1 MEILPELKTLG
12 YLAGAM
18 LLGAVI
24 GFERE
29 VADKPAGMRTHM
41 LIAGAS
47 ALLVLLGEV
56 LVARFGTEFRPGL
69 VRGDPI
75 RIIESIVTGVAF
87 LGAGTIIRRGGT
99 IVEGLTTAAT
109 VLFTAAV
116 GICVASKEVVLAV
129 GATLLA
135 LVTLRLL
142 AMLEPWLKRKAG
154 TVSRGSSRSSSGHGN

>member
-1 MEILPELKTLG
+1 MESLLELKMLG

-18 LLGAVI
+18 VLGAVI

-41 LIAGAS
+41 LVAGAS
-47 ALLVLLGEV
+47 ALLVLVGEA
-56 LVARFGTEFRPGL
+56 LVARFGNELRPGL

-75 RIIESIVTGVAF
+75 RIIESIVAGIAF

-99 IVEGLTTAAT
+99 TVQGLTTAAT

-116 GICVASKEVVLAV
+116 GICVASKEVVLAI

-135 LVTLRLL
+135 LATLRLL
-142 AMLEPWLKRKAG
+142 AVVETWLKRKSP
-154 TVSRGSSRSSSGHGN
+154 VSRGAATSGSGQGK